1 MNKRI
6 RWIIISVLTIIVL
19 AIGIMAIVNE
29 LNLHYKIEEISEYN
43 YFILEQNGKYGVID
57 KSGNIV
63 IDADYEAVQIPNP
76 SKDIFICIKEYNQDT
91 KEYATVVYNGKK
103 EEILS
108 NYNNV
113 QAVAIF
119 TNINSTPYERSVL
132 TYKENGKY
140 GLIDLQGKE
149 ITKPIYDEISS
160 INYKEGTF
168 LVKQNEQ
175 EGIINMKGKTIIKCE
190 YESVTSDNY
199 YNEDQNNEKAGFIV
213 SKKTDDGYRYGYINY
228 RGSKIVKPIFT
239 QLERVTEISD
249 DKNIYFIAFKDG
261 QAGLLKNN
269 KEIVNYEYEDIQYN
283 VLSDVFIIQ
292 RNGKYGANTREGKTI
307 LYPEYSS
314 VYTGGIY
321 INAVKDNV
329 IEVFDLQGNK
339 IETDINSKIKTE
351 NSNYYITIDKNNI
364 YKVVDANENVIINND
379 YNYIE
384 YLPGDYFIV
393 ARDSKN
399 GVVDINGKSVIEL
412 KYDSISR
419 INETNILQAETNK
432 SIELYNLNMK
442 KITTMSNATIKEVKD
457 DKEYILLFSEN
468 DFKYLDKDGNI
479 LKAQELFKENNLFA
493 KNVNGKWGFV
503 DKNGNLKVQNKY
515 EVVTDF
521 NKYGFAG
528 IKKDGKWGVIDQ
540 EGHIVQE
547 PIYELKWN
555 MPEFIGKYYRV
566 NAWYG
571 DARFSDKV

>member
-249 DKNIYFIAFKDG
+249 DKKIYFIAFKDG

-292 RNGKYGANTREGKTI
+292 RNGKYGATTREGKTI

-379 YNYIE
+379 YNYME

>member
-132 TYKENGKY
+132 TYKENEKY

-292 RNGKYGANTREGKTI
+292 RNGKYGATTREGKTI

-329 IEVFDLQGNK
+329 IEIFDLQGNK

-379 YNYIE
+379 YNYME

-566 NAWYG
+566 NALYG

>member
-239 QLERVTEISD
+239 QLERVIEISD

-292 RNGKYGANTREGKTI
+292 RNGKYGATTREGKTI

-379 YNYIE
+379 YNYME

>member
-43 YFILEQNGKYGVID
+43 YFILEQDGKYGVID

-175 EGIINMKGKTIIKCE
+175 EGTINMKGKTIIKCE

-292 RNGKYGANTREGKTI
+292 RNGKYGATTREGKTI

-379 YNYIE
+379 YNYME